1 MKNVPIGGGTQ
12 LTTQKKKMKK
22 KLFIFFTLF
31 IALFAMST
39 SAFAQL
45 ANGTYYIKN
54 VATGKYFAAG
64 SSWGSHAIID
74 NHGID
79 VKLTAIQDGKYTID
93 TQISNGGSKNF
104 LNGEYTDGA
113 SFTWTF
119 ITSTATDGTPAF
131 YINNGEKNLSAQNN
145 NINLILSTTTDD
157 YAKWV
162 FISEAD
168 RIADLANATT
178 ESGKDAT
185 WLIKGHNFGRNDTR
199 NNAWQG
205 GLKLDGDNTNKNTEK
220 YNTNFDVNQTINVPN
235 GKYVLEVQ
243 GYYRNGSI
251 AKSSVAHLNGTE
263 NLLAKAYANSVEA
276 PLLSIYADA
285 GKVDVGTTTNGINGK
300 FPNGQGDASAF
311 FSAGAYNLTLDPV
324 VVSDGTLKI
333 GVKKTEKVDA
343 DWACF
348 DNFRLT
354 YYGPNVSDRATST
367 TSPAEVAADTWY
379 AFDVPVAGDYT
390 ITPSAG
396 TIYYTQNG
404 ELFPSEITTSTT
416 EATQLALAQG
426 KLYVKASEAATI
438 TFAAKT
444 FTYEVGTASTDV
456 DYVQKGQTI
465 TVSFANA
472 GSNDPDVKFE
482 QYKPI
487 TLNGEAVDVNLT
499 DKAFTFVMPENTET
513 SKTYTL
519 DIPAEAFGYTGHT
532 MNAAQ
537 NITLHTP
544 AIFDGT
550 YFVKTADNKYISRG
564 ADSNTEA
571 ALDEYGLSIKI
582 TTDNKNVSLLT
593 LVDNQKPLVFNK
605 EDIVYTNG
613 KVENELHKR
622 YWTIAKT
629 EGGYSI
635 KNIDKNLYL
644 VSGERKGNIVATK
657 SENEYAWTLE
667 TPSQHSAAMTALKN
681 AQAKEAATAAG
692 IDANSVEDLTTI
704 VNDWTIKNTI
714 EIGKLNGGEFYQAAG
729 TRKNST
735 KIDVAGLYKLTI
747 PAYKRVAGANEAY
760 DMHVSEAEG
769 LVTYIY
775 FGNAKTQV
783 RSLYSEEGKTE
794 ATPDYLKPSNS
805 TQWFADRTG
814 TGDAEFAAGKYA
826 NDIWV
831 YISEP
836 GTYEYGITNNS
847 KGECADWTY
856 FGTPKLTYYSDKNTE
871 PGTDLT
877 NSYLKNPGFETGDL
891 TGWTTESSNDT
902 GVKDANN
909 DTYKTQGSEGN
920 KLFNT
925 WSDGKALTQ
934 NIGKLN
940 AGVYELSAMLATG
953 DNPDSKGTVYL
964 TVNDTKSAGMV
975 SRNGNK
981 QVMHK
986 ETLTFVS
993 DGKTEITIGAVGME
1007 IGNGHWWYKAD
1018 DFKLTFVDN
1027 TNNLFKVLTDVIA
1040 NTKPWTTS
1048 GEYVNKYNEY
1058 KGLTETSAQADI
1070 LSAINYLK
1078 TNYDNYAWEN
1088 ASVEHPYLMSNVIA
1102 KAELD
1107 DNTPWLGSGRL
1118 TKPNTDHW
1126 SGGKKTVFVQNSG
1139 EYARTQAIT
1148 VPYSGKYL
1156 LKTAV
1161 RTFTDKAFANIKMG
1175 DVVST
1180 TNTKTG
1186 NTGGNVNIDGTEGTN
1201 NRANGNAGYGWT
1213 FNNLNYWCDADNTN
1227 TNIAIQLSIVDNSYK
1242 GNEAQASGMF
1252 LYYVGQ
1258 TYEQVKNGVHYYYGK
1273 WEANDVANELTNETP
1288 ILDLTKAT
1296 INGTVAIKA
1305 TNKNGLVYTNSVNS
1319 LSGIDNNIVKD
1330 GTCENLVLT
1339 DGYPFTTSKNFEA
1352 TKATYTMTA
1361 IADGKFGT
1369 LVLPFAAQLP
1379 TDGKAYAL
1387 DGELNVID
1395 GELVGSAVTSLAA
1408 NKPVLVTK
1416 AGEYT
1421 ASAVSVA
1428 ETSASQINS
1437 NGNLTGVYQNT
1448 EAPVGSFVLQNHPAT
1463 QGVAFY
1469 LVGEVKPT
1477 VKPFRAFIPAQDAKV
1492 KAIKVVFDG
1501 EATGIKEITSDNT
1514 KAEIFDLSGRRV
1526 AKAQK
1531 GVYIINGKKVIKK

>member
-45 ANGTYYIKN
+45 ANSTYYIKN

-64 SSWGSHAIID
+64 SSWGTHAIID

-79 VKLTAIQDGKYTID
+79 VKLTAMQEGKYTID
-93 TQISNGGSKNF
+93 TQISNGNGSGKNF
-104 LNGEYTDGA
+104 LAIIDGNLYTDGTTF
-113 SFTWTF
+113 SWTF
-119 ITSTATDGTPAF
+119 KPTNTTDGTQAF
-131 YINNGEKNLSAQNN
+131 YIQNGEKNISTQKD
-145 NINLILSTTTDD
+145 NIDLILSTDNDD

-162 FISEAD
+162 FISESD

-178 ESGKDAT
+178 KTGKDAT
-185 WLIKGHNFGRNDTR
+185 WLIKGHNFGQNDTR
-199 NNAWQG
+199 NDAWQG
-205 GLKLDGDNTNKNTEK
+205 GIKLNQNAQAFAFANFNTEQ
-220 YNTNFDVNQTINVPN
+220 YDTDFDVNQTINVPN

-243 GYYRNGSI
+243 GYYRNGNVENS
-251 AKSSVAHLNGTE
+251 AAAHLNDTE
-263 NLLAKAYANSVEA
+263 NLLAIIYANSVEA
-276 PLLSIYADA
+276 TLPSIYVDA
-285 GKVDVGTTTNGINGK
+285 GKVDVGITTNGINGK
-300 FPNGQGDASAF
+300 FPNGQDDASAF

-333 GVKKTEKVDA
+333 GVKKTEKVDK

-354 YYGPNVSDRATST
+354 YYGLKVSDRATST

-416 EATQLALAQG
+416 EATLLTLAQG
-426 KLYVKASEAATI
+426 KLYVKASEA
-438 TFAAKT
+438 
-444 FTYEVGTASTDV
+444 
-456 DYVQKGQTI
+456 
-465 TVSFANA
+465 
-472 GSNDPDVKFE
+472 
-482 QYKPI
+482 
-487 TLNGEAVDVNLT
+487 
-499 DKAFTFVMPENTET
+499 
-513 SKTYTL
+513 
-519 DIPAEAFGYTGHT
+519 
-532 MNAAQ
+532 
-537 NITLHTP
+537 
-544 AIFDGT
+544 
-550 YFVKTADNKYISRG
+550 
-564 ADSNTEA
+564 
-571 ALDEYGLSIKI
+571 
-582 TTDNKNVSLLT
+582 
-593 LVDNQKPLVFNK
+593 
-605 EDIVYTNG
+605 
-613 KVENELHKR
+613 
-622 YWTIAKT
+622 
-629 EGGYSI
+629 
-635 KNIDKNLYL
+635 
-644 VSGERKGNIVATK
+644 
-657 SENEYAWTLE
+657 
-667 TPSQHSAAMTALKN
+667 
-681 AQAKEAATAAG
+681 
-692 IDANSVEDLTTI
+692 TTI
-704 VNDWTIKNTI
+704 SFFTH
-714 EIGKLNGGEFYQAAG
+714 EL
-729 TRKNST
+729 
-735 KIDVAGLYKLTI
+735 
-747 PAYKRVAGANEAY
+747 
-760 DMHVSEAEG
+760 
-769 LVTYIY
+769 
-775 FGNAKTQV
+775 
-783 RSLYSEEGKTE
+783 
-794 ATPDYLKPSNS
+794 
-805 TQWFADRTG
+805 
-814 TGDAEFAAGKYA
+814 
-826 NDIWV
+826 
-831 YISEP
+831 
-836 GTYEYGITNNS
+836 
-847 KGECADWTY
+847 
-856 FGTPKLTYYSDKNTE
+856 
-871 PGTDLT
+871 GTDIT

-891 TGWTTESSNDT
+891 TGWTTENSTDT
-902 GVKDANN
+902 GVKDAT
-909 DTYKTQGSEGN
+909 DATYKAQGSEGS

-925 WSDGKALTQ
+925 WPDGKALTQ

-964 TVNDTKSAGMV
+964 TVNDAKSAGMV

-993 DGKTEITIGAVGME
+993 DGTTETTIGAVGME

-1040 NTKPWTTS
+1040 NTEPWTTS

-1078 TNYDNYAWEN
+1078 TNYNNYAWEN

-1107 DNTPWLGSGRL
+1107 DNNPWPGSGRL
-1118 TKPNTDHW
+1118 TKDITDHW

-1175 DVVST
+1175 DVVSS

-1227 TNIAIQLSIVDNSYK
+1227 TEIAIQLSVVDNSYK

-1273 WEANDVANELTNETP
+1273 WEANDVASELTNETP

-1330 GTCENLVLT
+1330 GICANLVLT
-1339 DGYPFTTSKNFEA
+1339 DGYPFTTTKNFEA

-1379 TDGKAYAL
+1379 ADGKAYAL

-1428 ETSASQINS
+1428 ETSASQINI

-1448 EAPVGSFVLQNHPAT
+1448 EAPVGSYVLQNHTAT

-1477 VKPFRAFIPAQDAKV
+1477 VKPFRAFIPTQDAKV

>member
-64 SSWGSHAIID
+64 SSWGTHAIID

-93 TQISNGGSKNF
+93 TQISNGGSGNNF
-104 LNGEYTDGA
+104 LAIIDGNLYTDGTTF
-113 SFTWTF
+113 SWTF
-119 ITSTATDGTPAF
+119 KTTNTTDGKQAF
-131 YINNGEKNLSAQNN
+131 YIQNGDKNISTQKD
-145 NINLILSTTTDD
+145 NIDLILSTANDD

-162 FISEAD
+162 FISESD
-168 RIADLANATT
+168 RIADLANASTKT
-178 ESGKDAT
+178 GKDAT
-185 WLIKGHNFGRNDTR
+185 WLIKGHNFGYRDTR
-199 NNAWQG
+199 NDAWQG
-205 GLKLDGDNTNKNTEK
+205 GIKLNQNAQAFAFANFNTEQ
-220 YNTNFDVNQTINVPN
+220 YDTDFDVNQTINVPN

-243 GYYRNGSI
+243 GYYRNGNVENS
-251 AKSSVAHLNGTE
+251 AAAHLNDTE
-263 NLLAKAYANSVEA
+263 KLLAKVYANSVEA
-276 PLLSIYADA
+276 TLPSIYADA

-300 FPNGQGDASAF
+300 FPNGQDDASAF
-311 FSAGAYNLTLDPV
+311 FSAGAYNLALDPV

-333 GVKKTEKVDA
+333 GVKKTEKVDK

-354 YYGPNVSDRATST
+354 YYGLKVSDRATST
-367 TSPAEVAADTWY
+367 NSPAEVAADTWY
-379 AFDVPVAGDYT
+379 AFDVPVAGKYT

-396 TIYYTQNG
+396 TIYYTQDG

-416 EATQLALAQG
+416 EATLLTLAQG
-426 KLYVKASEAATI
+426 KLYVKASEATTI
-438 TFAAKT
+438 TF
-444 FTYEVGTASTDV
+444 FTNEVGT
-456 DYVQKGQTI
+456 
-465 TVSFANA
+465 
-472 GSNDPDVKFE
+472 
-482 QYKPI
+482 
-487 TLNGEAVDVNLT
+487 
-499 DKAFTFVMPENTET
+499 
-513 SKTYTL
+513 
-519 DIPAEAFGYTGHT
+519 DI
-532 MNAAQ
+532 
-537 NITLHTP
+537 
-544 AIFDGT
+544 
-550 YFVKTADNKYISRG
+550 
-564 ADSNTEA
+564 
-571 ALDEYGLSIKI
+571 
-582 TTDNKNVSLLT
+582 
-593 LVDNQKPLVFNK
+593 
-605 EDIVYTNG
+605 
-613 KVENELHKR
+613 
-622 YWTIAKT
+622 
-629 EGGYSI
+629 
-635 KNIDKNLYL
+635 
-644 VSGERKGNIVATK
+644 
-657 SENEYAWTLE
+657 
-667 TPSQHSAAMTALKN
+667 
-681 AQAKEAATAAG
+681 
-692 IDANSVEDLTTI
+692 
-704 VNDWTIKNTI
+704 
-714 EIGKLNGGEFYQAAG
+714 
-729 TRKNST
+729 
-735 KIDVAGLYKLTI
+735 
-747 PAYKRVAGANEAY
+747 
-760 DMHVSEAEG
+760 
-769 LVTYIY
+769 
-775 FGNAKTQV
+775 
-783 RSLYSEEGKTE
+783 
-794 ATPDYLKPSNS
+794 
-805 TQWFADRTG
+805 
-814 TGDAEFAAGKYA
+814 
-826 NDIWV
+826 
-831 YISEP
+831 
-836 GTYEYGITNNS
+836 
-847 KGECADWTY
+847 
-856 FGTPKLTYYSDKNTE
+856 
-871 PGTDLT
+871 T
-877 NSYLKNPGFETGDL
+877 NSYLNNPGFETGDL

-902 GVKDANN
+902 GVRDADN
-909 DTYKTQGSEGN
+909 DTYKAQGSEGK

-925 WSDGKALTQ
+925 WPDGKALTQ
-934 NIGKLN
+934 NIGKIN

-993 DGKTEITIGAVGME
+993 DGKTEIIIGAVGME
-1007 IGNGHWWYKAD
+1007 IPNGHWWYKAD

-1040 NTKPWTTS
+1040 NTEPWTTS

-1058 KGLTETSAQADI
+1058 KGLTESSAQADI

-1107 DNTPWLGSGRL
+1107 DNGPWLGSDRL
-1118 TKPNTDHW
+1118 TKDITDHW
-1126 SGGKKTVFVQNSG
+1126 AGGNKTVFVQNSG
-1139 EYARTQAIT
+1139 EYARKQAIT

-1175 DVVST
+1175 DVVSS

-1213 FNNLNYWCDADNTN
+1213 FNNLNYWCDADNTK
-1227 TNIAIQLSIVDNSYK
+1227 TEIAIQLSTVSDDFSR

-1258 TYEQVKNGVHYYYGK
+1258 NYDQVENGVHYYYGK
-1273 WEANDVANELTNETP
+1273 WEADDVASELTNETP

-1330 GTCENLVLT
+1330 GTCANLVLT
-1339 DGYPFTTSKNFEA
+1339 DGYPFITTKNFEA
-1352 TKATYTMTA
+1352 TKAKYTMTA

-1428 ETSASQINS
+1428 ETSASQINT

-1526 AKAQK
+1526 AKVQK

>member
-1 MKNVPIGGGTQ
+1 
-12 LTTQKKKMKK
+12 MKK

-64 SSWGSHAIID
+64 SSWGTHAIID

-79 VKLTAIQDGKYTID
+79 VKLTAMQEGKYTID
-93 TQISNGGSKNF
+93 TQISNGNGSGKNF
-104 LNGEYTDGA
+104 LAIIDGNLYTDGTTF
-113 SFTWTF
+113 SWTF
-119 ITSTATDGTPAF
+119 KTTKTTDGTQAF
-131 YINNGEKNLSAQNN
+131 YIQNGDKNISTQKD
-145 NINLILSTTTDD
+145 NIDLILSTANDD

-162 FISEAD
+162 FISEED

-178 ESGKDAT
+178 KTGKDAT
-185 WLIKGHNFGRNDTR
+185 WLIKGHNFGYRDTR
-199 NNAWQG
+199 NDAWQG
-205 GLKLDGDNTNKNTEK
+205 GIKLNQNAQAFAFANFNTEQ
-220 YNTNFDVNQTINVPN
+220 YDTDFDVNQTIKVPN

-251 AKSSVAHLNGTE
+251 AKSSAAHLNGTE
-263 NLLAKAYANSVEA
+263 KLLAKVFANSVEA
-276 PLLSIYADA
+276 TLPSIYADA

-300 FPNGQGDASAF
+300 FPNGQDDASAF

-333 GVKKTEKVDA
+333 GVKKTEKVST

-354 YYGPNVSDRATST
+354 YYGLKVSDRATST

-379 AFDVPVAGDYT
+379 AFDVPVAGKYT

-396 TIYYTQNG
+396 TIYYTQDG

-416 EATQLALAQG
+416 EATLLTLAQG
-426 KLYVKASEAATI
+426 KLYVKASEATTI
-438 TFAAKT
+438 TF
-444 FTYEVGTASTDV
+444 FTYEVGT
-456 DYVQKGQTI
+456 
-465 TVSFANA
+465 
-472 GSNDPDVKFE
+472 
-482 QYKPI
+482 
-487 TLNGEAVDVNLT
+487 
-499 DKAFTFVMPENTET
+499 
-513 SKTYTL
+513 
-519 DIPAEAFGYTGHT
+519 DI
-532 MNAAQ
+532 
-537 NITLHTP
+537 
-544 AIFDGT
+544 
-550 YFVKTADNKYISRG
+550 
-564 ADSNTEA
+564 
-571 ALDEYGLSIKI
+571 
-582 TTDNKNVSLLT
+582 
-593 LVDNQKPLVFNK
+593 
-605 EDIVYTNG
+605 
-613 KVENELHKR
+613 
-622 YWTIAKT
+622 
-629 EGGYSI
+629 
-635 KNIDKNLYL
+635 
-644 VSGERKGNIVATK
+644 
-657 SENEYAWTLE
+657 
-667 TPSQHSAAMTALKN
+667 
-681 AQAKEAATAAG
+681 
-692 IDANSVEDLTTI
+692 
-704 VNDWTIKNTI
+704 
-714 EIGKLNGGEFYQAAG
+714 
-729 TRKNST
+729 
-735 KIDVAGLYKLTI
+735 
-747 PAYKRVAGANEAY
+747 
-760 DMHVSEAEG
+760 
-769 LVTYIY
+769 
-775 FGNAKTQV
+775 
-783 RSLYSEEGKTE
+783 
-794 ATPDYLKPSNS
+794 
-805 TQWFADRTG
+805 
-814 TGDAEFAAGKYA
+814 
-826 NDIWV
+826 
-831 YISEP
+831 
-836 GTYEYGITNNS
+836 
-847 KGECADWTY
+847 
-856 FGTPKLTYYSDKNTE
+856 
-871 PGTDLT
+871 T
-877 NSYLKNPGFETGDL
+877 NSYLNNPGFETGDL

-902 GVKDANN
+902 GVRDADN
-909 DTYKTQGSEGN
+909 DTYKAQGSEGK

-925 WSDGKALTQ
+925 WPDGKALTQ

-964 TVNDTKSAGMV
+964 TVNNAKSAGMV

-993 DGKTEITIGAVGME
+993 DGKTETTIGAVGME
-1007 IGNGHWWYKAD
+1007 IPNGHWWYKAD

-1027 TNNLFKVLTDVIA
+1027 TNNLFKVLTDVID
-1040 NTKPWTTS
+1040 NTEPWTTS

-1139 EYARTQAIT
+1139 EYARKQAIT

-1161 RTFTDKAFANIKMG
+1161 RTFTDNAFANIKMG
-1175 DVVST
+1175 DVVSS

-1186 NTGGNVNIDGTEGTN
+1186 NKGGNVNIDGTEGTN

-1213 FNNLNYWCDADNTN
+1213 FNNLNYWCDADNTK
-1227 TNIAIQLSIVDNSYK
+1227 TEIAIQLSTVSDDFSR
-1242 GNEAQASGMF
+1242 GDEAQASGMF

-1258 TYEQVKNGVHYYYGK
+1258 NYDQVENGVHYYYGK
-1273 WEANDVANELTNETP
+1273 WEADDVVSELTNETP

-1330 GTCENLVLT
+1330 GTCANLVLT
-1339 DGYPFTTSKNFEA
+1339 DGYPFTTTKKFDA
-1352 TKATYTMTA
+1352 TKAKYTMTA

-1428 ETSASQINS
+1428 ETSASQINT

>member
-39 SAFAQL
+39 STFAQL
-45 ANGTYYIKN
+45 ANSTYYIKN

-64 SSWGSHAIID
+64 SSWGTHAIID

-79 VKLTAIQDGKYTID
+79 VKLNAIQDGKYTID
-93 TQISNGGSKNF
+93 TQISNNGNNF

-119 ITSTATDGTPAF
+119 VATTATDGTPAF

-178 ESGKDAT
+178 ETGKDAT

-205 GLKLDGDNTNKNTEK
+205 SLKVDGDNTNKNTEK
-220 YNTNFDVNQTINVPN
+220 FNTNFDVNQTIKVPN

-251 AKSSVAHLNGTE
+251 EKSSAAHLNGTE

-285 GKVDVGTTTNGINGK
+285 GKVDVGNTTNGINGK
-300 FPNGQGDASAF
+300 FPNSQLNASAF

-333 GVKKTEKVDA
+333 GVKKTEKVDQ

-416 EATQLALAQG
+416 EATLLTLAQG
-426 KLYVKASEAATI
+426 KLYVKASEA
-438 TFAAKT
+438 
-444 FTYEVGTASTDV
+444 
-456 DYVQKGQTI
+456 
-465 TVSFANA
+465 
-472 GSNDPDVKFE
+472 
-482 QYKPI
+482 
-487 TLNGEAVDVNLT
+487 
-499 DKAFTFVMPENTET
+499 
-513 SKTYTL
+513 
-519 DIPAEAFGYTGHT
+519 
-532 MNAAQ
+532 
-537 NITLHTP
+537 
-544 AIFDGT
+544 
-550 YFVKTADNKYISRG
+550 
-564 ADSNTEA
+564 
-571 ALDEYGLSIKI
+571 
-582 TTDNKNVSLLT
+582 
-593 LVDNQKPLVFNK
+593 
-605 EDIVYTNG
+605 
-613 KVENELHKR
+613 
-622 YWTIAKT
+622 
-629 EGGYSI
+629 
-635 KNIDKNLYL
+635 
-644 VSGERKGNIVATK
+644 
-657 SENEYAWTLE
+657 
-667 TPSQHSAAMTALKN
+667 
-681 AQAKEAATAAG
+681 
-692 IDANSVEDLTTI
+692 TTI
-704 VNDWTIKNTI
+704 SFFTH
-714 EIGKLNGGEFYQAAG
+714 EL
-729 TRKNST
+729 
-735 KIDVAGLYKLTI
+735 
-747 PAYKRVAGANEAY
+747 
-760 DMHVSEAEG
+760 
-769 LVTYIY
+769 
-775 FGNAKTQV
+775 
-783 RSLYSEEGKTE
+783 
-794 ATPDYLKPSNS
+794 
-805 TQWFADRTG
+805 
-814 TGDAEFAAGKYA
+814 
-826 NDIWV
+826 
-831 YISEP
+831 
-836 GTYEYGITNNS
+836 
-847 KGECADWTY
+847 
-856 FGTPKLTYYSDKNTE
+856 
-871 PGTDLT
+871 GTDIT

-891 TGWTTESSNDT
+891 TGWTTENSTDT
-902 GVKDANN
+902 GVKDAT
-909 DTYKTQGSEGN
+909 DATYKAQGSEGS

-940 AGVYELSAMLATG
+940 AGIYELSAMLATG

-964 TVNDTKSAGMV
+964 TVNDAKSAGMV

-993 DGKTEITIGAVGME
+993 DGKTEIIIGAVGME
-1007 IGNGHWWYKAD
+1007 IPNGHWWYKAD

-1040 NTKPWTTS
+1040 NTEPWTTS

-1102 KAELD
+1102 KAELN
-1107 DNTPWLGSGRL
+1107 DNGPWLGSGRL
-1118 TKPNTDHW
+1118 TKDITDHW
-1126 SGGKKTVFVQNSG
+1126 AGGNKTVFVQNSG
-1139 EYARTQAIT
+1139 EYARKQAIT
-1148 VPYSGKYL
+1148 IPYSGKYL

-1175 DVVST
+1175 DVVSS

-1201 NRANGNAGYGWT
+1201 NLANGNVGYGWT
-1213 FNNLNYWCDADNTN
+1213 FNNLYYWCDADNTN
-1227 TNIAIQLSIVDNSYK
+1227 TEIAIQLSVVDNNYK

-1252 LYYVGQ
+1252 LYYIGQ

-1273 WEANDVANELTNETP
+1273 WEANDVASELTNETP

-1330 GTCENLVLT
+1330 GICANLMLT
-1339 DGYPFTTSKNFEA
+1339 DGYPFTTTKNFEA

-1379 TDGKAYAL
+1379 ADGKAYAL

-1428 ETSASQINS
+1428 ETSASQINI

-1448 EAPVGSFVLQNHPAT
+1448 EAPVGSYVLQNHPAT

-1477 VKPFRAFIPAQDAKV
+1477 VKPFRAFIPTQDAKV

-1526 AKAQK
+1526 AKVQK